1 MKIEGRKVSKI
12 ITKQRIIEAL
22 PKGWHLVRINWK
34 KGGKVF
40 VADTHGRVIQI
51 PIGEYGHDTI
61 KSYGKVRKE

>member
-1 MKIEGRKVSKI
+1 MRIAGRNVSKR
-12 ITKQRIIEAL
+12 ITTAQVKAAL

-40 VADTHGRVIQI
+40 ARDTHGRLIQI

-61 KSYGKVRKE
+61 REYSTVNQ